1 MLFRFI
7 VYCFIIFIIVYN
19 VLETSVTIEAM
30 NKEYVTNLYTYCPSL
45 YFKNVEQIITMKK
58 QPELYQPYTGRLSLI
73 LPSKEKPQPLNINLA
88 M

>member
-7 VYCFIIFIIVYN
+7 VYCFIIYVIIYN

-30 NKEYVTNLYTYCPSL
+30 NKEYVTNLYNYCPSL

-58 QPELYQPYTGRLSLI
+58 QPELYQPYTSRLSLI
-73 LPSKEKPQPLNINLA
+73 LPSKEKLNSFNIY
-88 M
+88 

>member
-7 VYCFIIFIIVYN
+7 LYIFLIYLIVYN

-45 YFKNVEQIITMKK
+45 YFKNVEHITTMKK
-58 QPELYQPYTGRLSLI
+58 QPELYQPYTSRLSLI
-73 LPSKEKPQPLNINLA
+73 LPSKEKLNSFNIY
-88 M
+88 

>member
-7 VYCFIIFIIVYN
+7 LYIFLIYLIVYN

-45 YFKNVEQIITMKK
+45 YFKNVEHITTMKK
-58 QPELYQPYTGRLSLI
+58 QPELFQPYTRILSLI
-73 LPSKEKPQPLNINLA
+73 IPSKEKPQPLNIKLF
-88 M
+88 